1 MPAMITEIV
10 ILGAPCCF
18 VGWFLT
24 SKPWVPLMI
33 GFRLCKNSKVLLLHD
48 LEQEKEATAV
58 FLQTAQGSQS

>member
-1 MPAMITEIV
+1 MPVMINEMV

-33 GFRLCKNSKVLLLHD
+33 GFRLRKNSKVLLLLD
-48 LEQEKEATAV
+48 LEQEKKAIIV